1 MNLFILISIAI
12 LIFSSSIF
20 DIKFQ
25 RIPNFITFHAILIGI
40 IYHSYNS
47 GLDGLWFSFLG
58 TITGISLLI
67 IPYLLGKMGAGD
79 AKLLGAVGSFI
90 GAKSVFITFLFTAV
104 AGGIYALLILFLY
117 NDKFKGFFTRF
128 YYSGVNL
135 LVTRQY
141 VSFVDDEVIRQR
153 PKLCYGLAIAA
164 GTGIFI
170 FFEVNGIKVLPL

>member
-1 MNLFILISIAI
+1 MSFLTSLIII
-12 LIFSSSIF
+12 TLIFLSSVF
-20 DIKFQ
+20 DFKYQ
-25 RIPNFITFHAILIGI
+25 RIPNFITYPSILIGI
-40 IYHSYNS
+40 IYHSYIS
-47 GLDGLWFSFLG
+47 GFDGFWFSILG
-58 TITGISLLI
+58 TLAGIGLLL

-79 AKLLGAVGSFI
+79 AKLLGAVGSYI
-90 GAKSVFITFLFTAV
+90 GAKSIFITFLFTAI

-117 NDKFKGFFTRF
+117 NKKFKGFFTKF

-141 VSFVDDEVIRQR
+141 VSFNNEEDIRQR

-170 FFEVNGIKVLPL
+170 IFEVAGIKALPL

>member
-1 MNLFILISIAI
+1 MTIFMLFIVISLISISAVYD
-12 LIFSSSIF
+12 F
-20 DIKFQ
+20 KYR
-25 RIPNFITFHAILIGI
+25 RIPNSFTYPSILIGLT
-40 IYHSYNS
+40 YHCCLAGFG
-47 GLDGLWFSFLG
+47 GLRFSLFG
-58 TITGISLLI
+58 TLTGIGLLF
-67 IPYLLGKMGAGD
+67 IPYLIGKMGAGD

-90 GAKSVFITFLFTAV
+90 GAKSVFITFLFTAIV
-104 AGGIYALLILFLY
+104 GGIYALLILFLY
-117 NDKFKGFFTRF
+117 NKKFKGFFTNF

-141 VSFVDDEVIRQR
+141 VSFNNEEDIRQR